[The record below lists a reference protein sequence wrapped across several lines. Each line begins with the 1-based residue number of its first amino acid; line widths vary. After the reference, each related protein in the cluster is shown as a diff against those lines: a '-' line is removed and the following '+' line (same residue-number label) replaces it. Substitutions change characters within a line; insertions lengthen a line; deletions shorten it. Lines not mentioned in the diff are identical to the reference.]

1 MPPTLD
7 DDRLRPAE
15 PGQRAIARELL
26 RGIRDLPLVCP
37 HTHIDAW
44 TLAEDRAFT
53 DPVALFVT
61 ADHHVLRILMSHEI
75 ARLWAHDQT
84 LEVYRLVPR

>member
-1 MPPTLD
+1 MLD
-7 DDRLRPAE
+7 DDRLLPAE
-15 PGQRAIARELL
+15 PGPRAIARELY

-44 TLAEDRAFT
+44 ALAEDRAFS

-61 ADHHVLRILMSHEI
+61 ADHYVLRILMSHEI
-75 ARLWAHDQT
+75 SRLWAHEQT
-84 LEVYRLVPR
+84 LEVYRPVPQ